1 MLTSRLMWVVTGALS
16 WIQKQI
22 YAHSLILKGQT
33 LQTLL
38 NSPEVSPL
46 R

>member
-33 LQTLL
+33 LQDEKVCLAQT
-38 NSPEVSPL
+38 
-46 R
+46 